1 MDESKPTILIVDD
14 LVENRKLLQDY
25 TLVLGYESITSND
38 GLEALEKVE
47 EESIDLVL
55 LDMMMPKMG
64 GLETLNRLKEDPK
77 SRHIPVIMISA
88 LDEVEKV
95 VQCIKIGAVDYL
107 SKPFNP
113 TLLKARIESALAAKK
128 LHDREEEYRR
138 KIENYNV
145 QLESEVWKRTEEVTQ
160 VRQRVIHRLGR
171 ASEYRDNQTGLHVIR
186 MSHYCSKL
194 GTGLGWDKKQ
204 CDLIFHASPMHDVG
218 KIGIPDKIL
227 LKADKLD
234 HDEWEIMKTHS
245 AMGAKILRGGESE
258 LELMAERIAMSH
270 HEKWDGTGYPD
281 GLEGNEIPL
290 EARIV
295 IIADVFDA
303 LTSHR
308 PYKKEWSVEEATKYI
323 EENSGTYFD
332 PNLVSLFKEIL
343 PDIIKVKTLFAEGP
357 L

>member
-1 MDESKPTILIVDD
+1 MEENKSTILIVDD

-25 TLVLGYESITSND
+25 TLVLGYESTTAND
-38 GLEALEKVE
+38 GEEALAKVKE
-47 EESIDLVL
+47 APVDLVL

-64 GLETLNRLKEDPK
+64 GLETLKHLKDDGK
-77 SRHIPVIMISA
+77 TRHIPVIMVSA
-88 LDEVEKV
+88 LDEVDKV

-107 SKPFNP
+107 PKPFNP

-128 LHDREEEYRR
+128 LHDREEGYRR

-145 QLESEVWKRTEEVTQ
+145 QLESEVWKRTEELSQ

-194 GTGLGWDKKQ
+194 GAALGWDKKQ

-218 KIGIPDKIL
+218 KIGIPDTIL
-227 LKADKLD
+227 LKPDKLD
-234 HDEWEIMKTHS
+234 HEEWEIMKTHS
-245 AMGAKILRGGESE
+245 TIGAAILRGGESE

-270 HEKWDGTGYPD
+270 HEKWDGTGYPN

-290 EARIV
+290 E
-295 IIADVFDA
+295 
-303 LTSHR
+303 
-308 PYKKEWSVEEATKYI
+308 
-323 EENSGTYFD
+323 
-332 PNLVSLFKEIL
+332 
-343 PDIIKVKTLFAEGP
+343 
-357 L
+357 